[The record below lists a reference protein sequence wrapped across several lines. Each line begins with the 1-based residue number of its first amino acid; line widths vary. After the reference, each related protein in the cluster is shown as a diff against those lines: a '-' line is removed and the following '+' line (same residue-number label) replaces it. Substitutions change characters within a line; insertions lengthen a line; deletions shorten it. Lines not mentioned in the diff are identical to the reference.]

1 LFLNKVFTSLF
12 FIMLLFALVS
22 VTACKNEQEK
32 DSNVVAQIADDYVIT
47 FNDLRKFVFDR
58 LYHKQYRDI
67 TESYNQALDVMITN
81 QLKVKDFFET
91 NFDKNQELTHSIKRI
106 INEELIVEYF
116 KTQFLGKYTSDEF
129 VQKIYN
135 NMGRQVFYRQIVLY
149 KPAKVSQQQ
158 IDSLKIQ
165 SLKIKAEIDE
175 NKDFNQLV
183 KQYSQHSE
191 SINSNGYMP
200 PVGWDQS
207 VSNAIDNIIYDLNIG
222 DVRILEAHNAFQIV
236 KVTNIKEVDVE
247 PYDKI
252 KDDIKDKLNKNYYNK
267 SLDEY
272 DTAKEILVDPATF
285 KWNDQALNQLVKWSG
300 IRNFYIDIYKDTL
313 QRAISNGKN
322 LVLATYP
329 DGQVDF
335 EEYLRLLNTVLIPKN
350 TQNISKKD
358 TEKFIIEAMRSDLVI
373 KKARELDLE
382 KNIFNARTNNM
393 VLRTQITKLY
403 DGNVIESQIP
413 GPAPEALHKFYES
426 QKDSLY
432 YHLKKI
438 NIYVMI
444 FPEKNKADEVMQR
457 ISNGTPFEKISGRW
471 LVKTFVR
478 DRNGNIKLYRSPQQ
492 HYLGEAAFE
501 LEEKETSGPI
511 EYVDPEKGKQYAII
525 KCVHIRPE
533 KQLLFDDVKNTIA
546 EDFVKYQREKRTREV
561 RETLWKKYNIKI
573 YKDVLSEKLTSGN

>member
-1 LFLNKVFTSLF
+1 
-12 FIMLLFALVS
+12 MLLFALVS

-252 KDDIKDKLNKNYYNK
+252 KDDIKDKLKKNYYNK

-350 TQNISKKD
+350 SQNISKKD

-573 YKDVLSEKLTSGN
+573 YRDVLSEKLTSGN